1 MNTATTLKPN
11 SKLFS
16 KIVVAILILCLGGL
30 LALAILEISWI
41 LDFSGIR
48 TIGILSI
55 SCILL
60 SIVLLQSKSL
70 TTQGFASFGSLLWV
84 ILVLTGPIMT
94 RVTAISESTAG
105 QFSNAVTGEVT
116 VWVFLATCVLAFS
129 VWRPSFLSELYSTK
143 MNLLVVFGMLAA
155 FSSIYSPSPL
165 YSFSWAFKLLLIIS
179 ILGIWSAGITDLET
193 IKKTL
198 VVIWGT
204 FLILSLI
211 PFVQVLSAQ
220 TDLFSKGRFGGAYA
234 PTGISRNGA
243 SLFLLS
249 VLVLIGKTESK
260 VKYLASGVFGIIVL
274 LLGVGKA
281 AIVACFI
288 SGSMF
293 FILIGKVRYFI
304 GMAAALVCFIVLG
317 VLLKVPM
324 VQYLFSYQ
332 ENDSALHLTG
342 RVDLWKESLPV
353 IRQNFLIGKGYVS
366 SKFSSITLDDVGW
379 DAGHMH
385 NVVLEV
391 LYNNGII
398 GLILIL
404 AVNAVMISSV
414 IRIIKNPVSSNFYQL
429 AVGFLSLHMFLI
441 INSISTISFG
451 GRPHNQFILFLTL
464 FMLIQN
470 LSRLHS
476 KQSLKSNVADFGS

>member
-1 MNTATTLKPN
+1 
-11 SKLFS
+11 
-16 KIVVAILILCLGGL
+16 
-30 LALAILEISWI
+30 
-41 LDFSGIR
+41 
-48 TIGILSI
+48 
-55 SCILL
+55 
-60 SIVLLQSKSL
+60 
-70 TTQGFASFGSLLWV
+70 
-84 ILVLTGPIMT
+84 
-94 RVTAISESTAG
+94 
-105 QFSNAVTGEVT
+105 
-116 VWVFLATCVLAFS
+116 
-129 VWRPSFLSELYSTK
+129 
-143 MNLLVVFGMLAA
+143 MLAA